1 MPLLSKLI
9 WRKNN
14 RRRHEVGN
22 MAGLK
27 ELRNRIEAI
36 RSTEKITA
44 AMKMVAA
51 SRLRRAQDVL
61 AKSAAYR
68 ANLYNIAGRVWGFLQ
83 KAAAE
88 DNVQPALPLLC
99 RGNGESNKYLLVVL
113 SSDRGLCGSY
123 NAMIARAAMNRI
135 EELKAAGK
143 EVQIICLGQRGY
155 NALKRHYAAL
165 IVRTAESAAN
175 KGVFYDEAEALAAE
189 VVSMFMRGEV
199 DVCEIVYSHFR
210 SAMSRDVDSRQ
221 VLPLDPGMLVV
232 EIPAEMSGDAYFESE
247 PDNELLLE
255 KLMPLVFRETIFDI
269 MINSQASEQGAR
281 MTSMDNAT
289 RNAGDMIS
297 RLTLRY
303 NRLRQTA
310 ITTELVEIIAGAEAI

>member
-1 MPLLSKLI
+1 
-9 WRKNN
+9 
-14 RRRHEVGN
+14 

-36 RSTEKITA
+36 TSTRKITS

-61 AKSAAYR
+61 LKSVAYR
-68 ANLYNIAGRVWGFLQ
+68 DNLYNVAGRMWNVLQQ
-83 KAAAE
+83 KAAE
-88 DNVQPALPLLC
+88 QETTPELPFLC
-99 RGNGESNKYLLVVL
+99 SGNGQQNTYLLVVL

-123 NAMIARAAMNRI
+123 NAMIARTATNRI

-143 EVQIICLGQRGY
+143 EVKIICLGARAY
-155 NALKRHYAAL
+155 NALKHHYQDL
-165 IVRTAESAAN
+165 IIRNGESATN
-175 KGVFYDEAEALAAE
+175 KGVSYDEANALTEEILAMYE
-189 VVSMFMRGEV
+189 KQEI
-199 DVCEIVYSHFR
+199 DVCEIIYSHFR
-210 SAMSRDVDSRQ
+210 SAMNRDALSRQ
-221 VLPLDPGMLVV
+221 VLPFDLSGVLEELPS
-232 EIPAEMSGDAYFESE
+232 EKSGDAYYETE
-247 PDNELLLE
+247 PSNEELLP
-255 KLMPLVFRETIFDI
+255 KIIPLVFKEVVFDI

-297 RLTLRY
+297 KLTIRY
-303 NRLRQTA
+303 NRLRQSA

>member
-1 MPLLSKLI
+1 
-9 WRKNN
+9 
-14 RRRHEVGN
+14 
-22 MAGLK
+22 
-27 ELRNRIEAI
+27 
-36 RSTEKITA
+36 
-44 AMKMVAA
+44 
-51 SRLRRAQDVL
+51 
-61 AKSAAYR
+61 
-68 ANLYNIAGRVWGFLQ
+68 
-83 KAAAE
+83 
-88 DNVQPALPLLC
+88 
-99 RGNGESNKYLLVVL
+99 
-113 SSDRGLCGSY
+113 
-123 NAMIARAAMNRI
+123 
-135 EELKAAGK
+135 
-143 EVQIICLGQRGY
+143 
-155 NALKRHYAAL
+155 
-165 IVRTAESAAN
+165 
-175 KGVFYDEAEALAAE
+175 
-189 VVSMFMRGEV
+189 MFMRGEV

>member
-1 MPLLSKLI
+1 
-9 WRKNN
+9 
-14 RRRHEVGN
+14 
-22 MAGLK
+22 
-27 ELRNRIEAI
+27 
-36 RSTEKITA
+36 
-44 AMKMVAA
+44 
-51 SRLRRAQDVL
+51 
-61 AKSAAYR
+61 
-68 ANLYNIAGRVWGFLQ
+68 
-83 KAAAE
+83 
-88 DNVQPALPLLC
+88 
-99 RGNGESNKYLLVVL
+99 
-113 SSDRGLCGSY
+113 
-123 NAMIARAAMNRI
+123 MIARAAMNRI

>member
-1 MPLLSKLI
+1 
-9 WRKNN
+9 
-14 RRRHEVGN
+14 
-22 MAGLK
+22 
-27 ELRNRIEAI
+27 
-36 RSTEKITA
+36 
-44 AMKMVAA
+44 
-51 SRLRRAQDVL
+51 
-61 AKSAAYR
+61 
-68 ANLYNIAGRVWGFLQ
+68 
-83 KAAAE
+83 
-88 DNVQPALPLLC
+88 
-99 RGNGESNKYLLVVL
+99 
-113 SSDRGLCGSY
+113 
-123 NAMIARAAMNRI
+123 
-135 EELKAAGK
+135 
-143 EVQIICLGQRGY
+143 
-155 NALKRHYAAL
+155 
-165 IVRTAESAAN
+165 
-175 KGVFYDEAEALAAE
+175 
-189 VVSMFMRGEV
+189 
-199 DVCEIVYSHFR
+199 
-210 SAMSRDVDSRQ
+210 MSRDVDSRQ